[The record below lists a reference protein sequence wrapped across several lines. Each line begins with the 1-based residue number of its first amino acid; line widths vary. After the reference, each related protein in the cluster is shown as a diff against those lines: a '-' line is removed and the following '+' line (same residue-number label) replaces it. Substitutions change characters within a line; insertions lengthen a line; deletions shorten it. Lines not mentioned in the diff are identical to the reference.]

1 MIFDGLPDDWK
12 AALQGELIQ
21 PYVTK
26 LEQFLEEE
34 YATQTVYPPQADLF
48 SALRLTPMER
58 VKVVILGQDPYHNEI
73 GGVPQ
78 AHGLAFSVRPPIPP
92 PPSLVNMYKELKSD
106 LGLQPP
112 KNGNLESWA
121 KEGVLLLNS
130 ILTVRA
136 HTPASHQ
143 KQGWEKFTDAILR
156 VINDKPERVV
166 FILWGAFAQKK
177 ETLITGSQHVVLK
190 SVHPSPLSA
199 RNGFFGSH
207 PYSLTNAALKEVGI
221 MPINWSLAE

>member
-1 MIFDGLPDDWK
+1 MIFEQLPDDWK
-12 AALQGELIQ
+12 TALSDELEQ
-21 PYVTK
+21 PYITK
-26 LEQFLEEE
+26 LRQFLENE
-34 YATQTVYPPQADLF
+34 YATQTVYPPQEDLF
-48 SALRLTPMER
+48 SALRLTPLAQ

-73 GGVPQ
+73 NGVPQ
-78 AHGLAFSVRPPIPP
+78 AHGLAFSVRPPVPP
-92 PPSLVNMYKELKSD
+92 PPSLVNMYIELKSD
-106 LGLQPP
+106 LGLP
-112 KNGNLESWA
+112 KPKGGSLEPWA

-156 VINDKPERVV
+156 VVNEKQERVV

-177 ETLITGSQHVVLK
+177 QALITSAHHVVLK

-199 RNGFFGSH
+199 RNGFFGSQ
-207 PYSLTNAALKEVGI
+207 PYSQANTALEEVGI
-221 MPINWSLAE
+221 APVDWKL